1 MKQWL
6 QAEECRSRKDW
17 PAAMSYYDAA
27 ILAATEA
34 QFIHLSACMNERCAS
49 MLKSPKL
56 AAGYLLESYSQ
67 YKAFGCVTKLRSME
81 VVHPLLFASVP
92 KSPVP
97 EDATPPATGTTAARV
112 PSPSDIVFQALSE
125 TGSPTVLDD
134 VGIPNVWT
142 SSEVNSRKGL
152 SSESMG
158 SRGSRSVGSRSI
170 LDVEFEDIYDY
181 RTDGTPSEAQSK
193 SHLTTELDLRTV
205 VSASSVI
212 AGEISVDGVVQK
224 LLNLALRTAG
234 AELCLLVLDKAGTL
248 CAEAIATTE
257 SSEVKHLRRLDA
269 IDVQPDRYPCSVIN
283 YVARSRVM
291 VVNDLDASGEAI
303 SDPYLKTHRPK
314 SILCLALY
322 SQQRVIGVL
331 YMENTK
337 MKNAFVSPH
346 PNLSLCRY

>member
-67 YKAFGCVTKLRSME
+67 YKAFGCITKLRSME
-81 VVHPLLFASVP
+81 LAHPVLFATVL

-97 EDATPPATGTTAARV
+97 EDATPPETGTSTIPI

-125 TGSPTVLDD
+125 TSSSTVLDD
-134 VGIPNVWT
+134 ACIPGPWT
-142 SSEVNSRKGL
+142 SSDVTSRKGP

-158 SRGSRSVGSRSI
+158 SRGSRSV
-170 LDVEFEDIYDY
+170 LDVEFEDTYDY
-181 RTDGTPSEAQSK
+181 RTDATPSEAQSK

-303 SDPYLKTHRPK
+303 SDPYLKAHRPK

-337 MKNAFVSPH
+337 MKNAFVSPR
-346 PNLSLCRY
+346 LSVSLFRH